1 MSSIDALCGI
11 APLFAKFRHTRIAR
25 IAAVVAAIVALN
37 VAGGW
42 LAAQLNLQIWPQHSD
57 IIELIIVAIV
67 TLVDIGMNASLHDP
81 NKVLELFM
89 PLIDTNRAIAE
100 RYWRPSRSRGC
111 PSKFARSTCNGRR

>member
-1 MSSIDALCGI
+1 MRHSVLRAFFTCTATNGLGIGLATIVVLVSTGSYI
-11 APLFAKFRHTRIAR
+11 APLRGVIVTGLRIPVF
-25 IAAVVAAIVALN
+25 I
-37 VAGGW
+37 
-42 LAAQLNLQIWPQHSD
+42 
-57 IIELIIVAIV
+57 LIIVAIV
-67 TLVDIGMNASLHDP
+67 TLVDMGMNASLHDP